1 MVYTSASCH
10 LNTVLTVAFI
20 LYLYISCLSFFTGS
34 RLKRKWFIRIK
45 DMFLFEDMQDMI
57 LYTER
62 VRVVGVRGGD
72 IGNDNG
78 HGRNYLLDNSVVD
91 MVLNK
96 RTLVRGYSFF

>member
-1 MVYTSASCH
+1 
-10 LNTVLTVAFI
+10 
-20 LYLYISCLSFFTGS
+20 
-34 RLKRKWFIRIK
+34 
-45 DMFLFEDMQDMI
+45 MQAMI